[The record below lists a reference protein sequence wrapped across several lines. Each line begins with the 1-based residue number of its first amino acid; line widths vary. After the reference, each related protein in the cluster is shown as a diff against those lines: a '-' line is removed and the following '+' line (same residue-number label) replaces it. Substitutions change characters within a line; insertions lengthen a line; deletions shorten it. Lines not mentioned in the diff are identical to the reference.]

1 MGNPIKVFLVD
12 DHLLFRMG
20 LKSALSDSGDRFV
33 VTGEAASSAEL
44 LEHLP
49 TLDADVVIL
58 DIMLPDRNG
67 LDVAVMV
74 REQRPSLKILVM
86 SSETDEETVARFLK
100 VGLEGFV
107 SKAVPVDELFRAVE
121 YVAEGAEYYG
131 RDIASLIH
139 YVRVNRKEE
148 EEAVFTPR
156 ENEVIRLCAEGL
168 SAKEISER
176 LSINIATVNTH
187 KNNIFKKLGI
197 NSSVGLARY
206 AIKHGIINL

>member
-1 MGNPIKVFLVD
+1 M
-12 DHLLFRMG
+12 
-20 LKSALSDSGDRFV
+20 
-33 VTGEAASSAEL
+33 
-44 LEHLP
+44 
-49 TLDADVVIL
+49 
-58 DIMLPDRNG
+58 
-67 LDVAVMV
+67 
-74 REQRPSLKILVM
+74 
-86 SSETDEETVARFLK
+86 
-100 VGLEGFV
+100 
-107 SKAVPVDELFRAVE
+107 E